1 MDKNINNLIGWRE
14 LNRRREKIL
23 QLPDIKEKE
32 TQKSG
37 VTYRTTKS
45 FAHIGFKPT
54 WIQILLRDPKYK
66 ADTKKLVKDV
76 TSNEWGYKGL
86 VKFTPET
93 DIEYLFSLINQSY
106 ESTL

>member
-1 MDKNINNLIGWRE
+1 MQKKFKIL
-14 LNRRREKIL
+14 REKIL
-23 QLPDIKEKE
+23 QLPDVEEKE

-45 FAHIGFKPT
+45 FVRFEFRPT
-54 WIQILLRDPKYK
+54 WIQVLLRDPKYTT
-66 ADTKKLVKDV
+66 DNKKLVKDV

-86 VKFTPET
+86 FKFKPET
-93 DIEYLFSLINQSY
+93 DVDYLFELIKESY